1 MIWWPCHFWP
11 RSKRMQ
17 TSLGAPA
24 HPTSPSCPSPID
36 LDRVFRPFSPVVT
49 HLKTTA
55 SSLPSATC
63 AANIACHRCLL
74 QPSKPLDTA
83 LAPLFHSLPLTR
95 HGHPQWAASM
105 PARPRPCR
113 PHHPTILVSLVSL
126 RGQGQ
131 HSSTSQTLSSPVP
144 AAPRTPPSTPCRVD
158 PSNAW
163 QAFPLPS
170 RLPSMPRCRPTHTCV
185 QAVALP
191 L

>member
-55 SSLPSATC
+55 SSLPSAAC

-74 QPSKPLDTA
+74 QPSKP
-83 LAPLFHSLPLTR
+83 PRHRPGSPLPLSPSDSPWSPPMGGE
-95 HGHPQWAASM
+95 HAG
-105 PARPRPCR
+105 PA
-113 PHHPTILVSLVSL
+113 TA
-126 RGQGQ
+126 
-131 HSSTSQTLSSPVP
+131 TSP
-144 AAPRTPPSTPCRVD
+144 TPPDHLGEPGFSPW
-158 PSNAW
+158 S
-163 QAFPLPS
+163 
-170 RLPSMPRCRPTHTCV
+170 RPTFLHLTY
-185 QAVALP
+185 AV
-191 L
+191 